1 MKKNL
6 TFGKKPSMAEM
17 AKTAEDRRGGRPVKT
32 KDIAPPG
39 KAKVSFKGTNPA
51 KGKAAITIKKKL

>member
-1 MKKNL
+1 MKKPM

-32 KDIAPPG
+32 KDIAPPS
-39 KAKVSFKGTNPA
+39 KAKVSFKGTKPH
-51 KGKAAITIKKKL
+51 KGEFVATIKKKL